1 MKVIVDFNQFL
12 LEQSQSAIVPLTE
25 AYQFKNLQLG
35 NITYKHLLEYIHTKM
50 WRIAIDLVYGKDW
63 IGNPLQN
70 TITIK
75 NGDDVI
81 PAPELFYQ
89 VWANIDQYTSPSNVD
104 RDDLEGRME
113 HLSDGVTKDYTKAE
127 WYVQMQLE
135 QSINAGYYTKGYLS
149 PLVDEVINALNKFPG
164 NQMVFSEDKKKYNLQ
179 KPVNVRRLI
188 RNGEIAE
195 ILKFEEDYGFVS
207 GVVATILNKKKV
219 VEDFKMKTSQGVQQN
234 PAFGLEDYADAI
246 ANCRGFLQMKLNQP
260 SMTPKTIGWNFLHYM
275 NNYIYEF
282 VLHYMS
288 VNFAEQV
295 VGYK

>member
-63 IGNPLQN
+63 TGNPLQN

-113 HLSDGVTKDYTKAE
+113 HLSDGVTKDYTKTE

-207 GVVATILNKKKV
+207 GVVATMLNKKKV

>member
-1 MKVIVDFNQFL
+1 
-12 LEQSQSAIVPLTE
+12 
-25 AYQFKNLQLG
+25 
-35 NITYKHLLEYIHTKM
+35 M

-179 KPVNVRRLI
+179 KPVNVRRLL

-207 GVVATILNKKKV
+207 GVVATMLNKKKV

>member
-164 NQMVFSEDKKKYNLQ
+164 NQMIFSEDKKKYNLQ

-207 GVVATILNKKKV
+207 GVVATMLNKKKV

>member
-63 IGNPLQN
+63 TGNPLQN

-207 GVVATILNKKKV
+207 GVVATMLNKKKV